1 MRKYIFILIL
11 LFPFLSLGQKN
22 VVPVSS
28 TNLLGVPL
36 PEGSKRDNRN
46 ISIAAAST
54 LLKIS
59 TTHKNLT
66 FSPVEVYYLAA
77 IGSGGYDAGQLVNLV
92 SSNGSQVIADPGDK
106 QLMWAINQGESY
118 LIYFSEEADKCD
130 LYIGKSSKNPFLQ
143 NQQVAHHQQQ
153 TASTKPENPA
163 GNTVEQPDYI
173 PTLAPRR
180 SAPPVQPENKPSET
194 DEVYDLDGN
203 RYSIIK
209 IGDKYW
215 FGENLRTTQYNDTT
229 FIVTGLNAE
238 QWSKTKN
245 GAYAI
250 YNEKPENKEKYGL
263 LYNGYAVASGKLCPK
278 GWHVATD
285 SDWKE
290 LGLFFGIP
298 ENELDRTGDRGNI
311 ADKLKTADDWQS
323 SSFPGNNSSG
333 FSILPAGTR
342 NINGEYTTLH
352 QYSNFWTSTVYDDRY
367 GLLYLWNHHLNY
379 NTNAAGRVYTLA
391 NNGYS
396 CRCVKN

>member
-1 MRKYIFILIL
+1 MRLAVSILIIL
-11 LFPFLSLGQKN
+11 APLMIFGQKN

-28 TNLLGVPL
+28 INLLGVPL
-36 PEGSKRDNRN
+36 PEGSTRDNRN

-54 LLKIS
+54 LLKLS

-77 IGSGGYDAGQLVNLV
+77 IGAGGYDAGQLVNLV
-92 SSNGSQVIADPGDK
+92 SSNGSQVVADPGDK
-106 QLMWAINQGESY
+106 QLMWAINQGAAY
-118 LIYFSEEADKCD
+118 LIYYSAEADKCD
-130 LYIGKSSKNPFLQ
+130 LYIGKSNKNPFAQ
-143 NQQVAHHQQQ
+143 IQQVAHQQ
-153 TASTKPENPA
+153 TASTIPENPA
-163 GNTVEQPDYI
+163 GNTVEHPDYI
-173 PTLAPRR
+173 PPLAPRR
-180 SAPPVQPENKPSET
+180 SAPPVQSENKPSET
-194 DEVYDLDGN
+194 NEVFDLDGY

-229 FIVTGLNAE
+229 FIATGLNAE
-238 QWSKTKN
+238 QWSKTKS

-250 YNEKPENKEKYGL
+250 YDDKPENREKYGL

-278 GWHVATD
+278 GWHIATD
-285 SDWKE
+285 ADWKE
-290 LGLFFGIP
+290 LGRFFGIP

-311 ADKLKTADDWQS
+311 ADKLKTADNWQP

-342 NINGEYTTLH
+342 NLNGEYTTLH
-352 QYSNFWTSTVYDDRY
+352 QYGNFWTSTVYDDRY
-367 GLLYLWNHHLNY
+367 GLLYLWNHHINY
-379 NTNAAGRVYTLA
+379 NTNAVGRVYTLA